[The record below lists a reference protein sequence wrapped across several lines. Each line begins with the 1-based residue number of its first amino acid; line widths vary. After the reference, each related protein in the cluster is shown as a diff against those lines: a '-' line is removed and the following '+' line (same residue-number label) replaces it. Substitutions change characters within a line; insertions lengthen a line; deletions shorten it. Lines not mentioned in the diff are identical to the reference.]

1 MTRPFRAGVLALF
14 TLIAVACGSVAQHS
28 ASMPPATFSD
38 YDAAFCGAFTSL
50 IRAYGNPDT
59 NAPSAMR
66 KALDD
71 SVAAGDRAAADVAS
85 TAMLNE
91 LEAGRRLAA
100 TAARW
105 QPGAATAG
113 HLDRLLVA
121 FEAWTTA
128 KRDRASDPAALDP
141 QTAFERAGGVDA
153 WTATIQGVSTTPI
166 PAGASPAPCRAFQG
180 EV

>member
-1 MTRPFRAGVLALF
+1 
-14 TLIAVACGSVAQHS
+14 
-28 ASMPPATFSD
+28 
-38 YDAAFCGAFTSL
+38 
-50 IRAYGNPDT
+50 
-59 NAPSAMR
+59 MR

-100 TAARW
+100 TAAQW

-121 FEAWTTA
+121 FEAWTSA
-128 KRDRASDPAALDP
+128 KRDRASDPAALDARRRSSEP
-141 QTAFERAGGVDA
+141 AVSMPGRPRSRA
-153 WTATIQGVSTTPI
+153 
-166 PAGASPAPCRAFQG
+166 
-180 EV
+180 